1 MTEAKVVCHDSDRE
15 AWLRA
20 RTKGIGGSDAPQV
33 LGRSSFGGPAR
44 VAAIKLGYE
53 IGDDTESELMKWGRL
68 VEKPMLEAFTEE
80 TGYLAKI
87 DGNMYQQQLPELS
100 FMQATIDGV
109 AKVGAELAIVEC
121 KLAFWS
127 ADAWDD
133 GVPEHV
139 QIQVQHQLATL
150 GYPFAFVL
158 ALLGGYQFRWARVE
172 RDEDFIDNIL
182 IPTEREFW
190 DRVQSGASVRPSGA
204 PDREAAAIAAM
215 FPNPSIGKE
224 VRLEGTTWID
234 RFDDWRKAAA
244 TKTVVEKEAKQYRND
259 FTAAMGDAEFAIL
272 DNGQRVSLK
281 QQTRKAHEV
290 KSSTFRVLRPAK

>member
-1 MTEAKVVCHDSDRE
+1 M
-15 AWLRA
+15 
-20 RTKGIGGSDAPQV
+20 
-33 LGRSSFGGPAR
+33 
-44 VAAIKLGYE
+44 
-53 IGDDTESELMKWGRL
+53 GDDTESELMKWGRL
-68 VEKPMLEAFTEE
+68 VERPMLEAFTEE
-80 TGYLAKI
+80 TGYPAEV

-109 AKVGAELAIVEC
+109 ATVGAEKAIVEC

-158 ALLGGYQFRWARVE
+158 ALLGGYKFRWARVE
-172 RDEDFIDNIL
+172 RDDDFIDNIL
-182 IPTEREFW
+182 VPTEREFW
-190 DRVQSGASVRPSGA
+190 DKVQSGASVRPSGA

-215 FPNPSIGKE
+215 FPDPTIGKE
-224 VRLEGTTWID
+224 VRLEGSSWIEC
-234 RFDDWRKAAA
+234 FDNWRGAAA
-244 TKTVVEKEAKQYRND
+244 AKTVVDKKAKQFRND
-259 FTAAMGDAEFAIL
+259 FTAAMGDAEFAVL

-281 QQTRKAHEV
+281 QQTRQAHEV
-290 KSSTFRVLRPAK
+290 RASSFRVLRPVK